1 MSQRA
6 ANALTTLRPEDCAQ
20 PFDICLNHRQLSS
33 TTAVTRD
40 MSFDR
45 NFCLPARSWIS
56 LISYIDDPSLRVSI
70 STLFI
75 LQTTGAPSSR
85 HCPSQDHR
93 GDLCSVFQGWLGRR
107 RCRYRCGGVC
117 GRRSGVGRQSQAH
130 VTISRAKEMPLA
142 CWFIRT
148 MPMSLRSMSLSKV
161 DSMVALSVLLSTT
174 RKFFCESGPVVTCY
188 PNVRYNFLPC
198 RPRSLHQCQ
207 RGADR
212 LLSPGSRSAE
222 EARGPSK

>member
-1 MSQRA
+1 MSRRA
-6 ANALTTLRPEDCAQ
+6 ANALTTLRREDCAQ
-20 PFDICLNHRQLSS
+20 LLDKCPTQRQLSPA
-33 TTAVTRD
+33 TAVTCD
-40 MSFDR
+40 ILFDR
-45 NFCLPARSWIS
+45 NSCLPARSWIF
-56 LISYIDDPSLRVSI
+56 LISYIDDLSLRASI

-93 GDLCSVFQGWLGRR
+93 GGLCSVFQGWWGRR

-117 GRRSGVGRQSQAH
+117 GRRSGVGRQGQAH
-130 VTISRAKEMPLA
+130 ITISRVKEIPLA

-188 PNVRYNFLPC
+188 PNVRYSLLPC
-198 RPRSLHQCQ
+198 RPEKLTPMPARS
-207 RGADR
+207 RPVTESWESVSG
-212 LLSPGSRSAE
+212 G
-222 EARGPSK
+222 G